1 MEVQVLG
8 AQLHSQYFAP
18 LLIEHK
24 NLDFYANL
32 HTQCFK
38 ASTEPGTNTAINRL
52 NHFIQVQFWII
63 LTDFSMYNQ
72 TQLKNV
78 SIYFVIFVFCIFQ
91 PFFLSLIPSHM
102 SWSNFQG
109 EA

>member
-1 MEVQVLG
+1 
-8 AQLHSQYFAP
+8 
-18 LLIEHK
+18 
-24 NLDFYANL
+24 
-32 HTQCFK
+32 
-38 ASTEPGTNTAINRL
+38 
-52 NHFIQVQFWII
+52 
-63 LTDFSMYNQ
+63 MYNQ

-78 SIYFVIFVFCIFQ
+78 SIYFVIFVFFIFQ